1 MTECEICGT
10 GIVGKAQYVQIG
22 ASKLRVC
29 KTCARYGSAVVDD
42 ARAPAHVQAQARTTP
57 GTGHAQLAAQARR
70 KLYEQ
75 MDREIEEGLEIDE
88 DYGRKIKEAR
98 ERAGL
103 KQAELAQKINEK
115 QSLLRKIEH
124 EEILPTDEVRV
135 KIERILNIT
144 L

>member
-1 MTECEICGT
+1 MAACEICGVEIT
-10 GIVGKAQYVQIG
+10 GKAQYIAIG
-22 ASKLRVC
+22 SSKLRVC
-29 KTCARYGSAVVDD
+29 KACARYGSEVMEST
-42 ARAPAHVQAQARTTP
+42 PAQTTLSSEHVQ
-57 GTGHAQLAAQARR
+57 LAKAKR

-75 MDREIEEGLEIDE
+75 MDLELEEGLAIEE
-88 DYGRKIKEAR
+88 DYGNKIKEAR

-124 EEILPTDEVRV
+124 EEILPTDEVRK
-135 KIERILNIT
+135 KIERVLKIT